1 MDMLVCPLCHHSA
14 QWFMQD
20 KKRSYFSCK
29 QCEFIFADPKSHIP
43 SKVNTTTTSEQKQ
56 LVSFLLSGIN
66 NIELQNAAPLNILN
80 FGQTIEQQHMS
91 KLNRSRHNLKQFN
104 PLYPAHSNELTQQ
117 YDLIAC
123 HQILSKLSQP
133 AKEWQLLQRLLKPNA
148 LLVIEV
154 PILSNIEQFHCWPN
168 KKALQHIAFY
178 HANTFQ
184 FIAHHFNLELVYQQ
198 KNLVLLRKQS

>member
-1 MDMLVCPLCHHSA
+1 MDMLVCPLCHHTA
-14 QWFMQD
+14 QWFIQD

-43 SKVNTTTTSEQKQ
+43 LKANPPTTTEQKQ
-56 LVSFLLSGIN
+56 LVSFLQSGIN
-66 NIELQNAAPLNILN
+66 NIEQQNTAPLNILN
-80 FGQTIEQQHMS
+80 FGQALEQQHLS
-91 KLNRSRHNLKQFN
+91 KLKHSHHNFRQFDPLN
-104 PLYPAHSNELTQQ
+104 PVHSNELTRQ

-123 HQILSKLSQP
+123 HQTLSKLGQP

-148 LLVIEV
+148 LLLVEV
-154 PILSNIEQFHCWPN
+154 PILNNVGQFHCWPN

-198 KNLVLLRKQS
+198 KNLVLLRKKS